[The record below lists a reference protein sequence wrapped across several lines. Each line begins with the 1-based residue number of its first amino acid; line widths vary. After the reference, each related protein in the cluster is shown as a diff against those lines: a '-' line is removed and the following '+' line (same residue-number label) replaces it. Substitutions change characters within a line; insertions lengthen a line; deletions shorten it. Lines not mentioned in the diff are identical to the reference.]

1 MSTKNVFVFA
11 ALLAISNPAKAEPT
25 IVCGSATVTLP
36 NRFSV
41 VKKQTGDCPG
51 LLITVHDR
59 VLGRDF
65 ELKLGDD
72 FTSRSLQ
79 LSPDD
84 LKDLEYFQR
93 EPGSWLGYQF
103 VVLRRREMRQD
114 KEGEKQQVELLAF
127 EMRRPVEN
135 AYLRVKV
142 PKGADIRPIRLAMK
156 SIKVDLTAGYL
167 LEPSED
173 ERSFALYPPRRKPQ
187 SATRPEAEVG
197 GDNRGR

>member
-127 EMRRPVEN
+127 DEKLRHYADRRIT
-135 AYLRVKV
+135 LDLDDGVKV
-142 PKGADIRPIRLAMK
+142 NYGKFGA
-156 SIKVDLTAGYL
+156 L
-167 LEPSED
+167 L
-173 ERSFALYPPRRKPQ
+173 
-187 SATRPEAEVG
+187 AEVKTVHG
-197 GDNRGR
+197 QKAEGA